1 MKNKRILKIFLFSIL
16 IVASLVTYLSYGV
29 KEKTTTSSLNLENN
43 KSDFTNILM
52 EKSIMLDVKIQRRK
66 GDYDLFNHYVSGD
79 IDGEINDGYSLKSA
93 FKDFIMYLE
102 DNNSRESRGIMFMIK
117 VMKRFVLQ
125 IQKRI

>member
-52 EKSIMLDVKIQRRK
+52 EKSILLSIWTTIYSTM
-66 GDYDLFNHYVSGD
+66 VSVFRMT
-79 IDGEINDGYSLKSA
+79 GE
-93 FKDFIMYLE
+93 
-102 DNNSRESRGIMFMIK
+102 
-117 VMKRFVLQ
+117 
-125 IQKRI
+125 

>member
-52 EKSIMLDVKIQRRK
+52 EKALC
-66 GDYDLFNHYVSGD
+66 
-79 IDGEINDGYSLKSA
+79 
-93 FKDFIMYLE
+93 
-102 DNNSRESRGIMFMIK
+102 
-117 VMKRFVLQ
+117 
-125 IQKRI
+125 